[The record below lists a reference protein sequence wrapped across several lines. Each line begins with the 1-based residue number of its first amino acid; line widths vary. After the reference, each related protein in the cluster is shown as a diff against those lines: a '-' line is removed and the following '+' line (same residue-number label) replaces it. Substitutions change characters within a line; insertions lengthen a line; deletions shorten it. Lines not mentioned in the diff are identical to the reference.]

1 MAKRHRKSTGPIE
14 ELRSAIDC
22 LPASTRAAMLEGLE
36 AGEPIIAGAY
46 VDGRGGVCP
55 MLAAHRRGARTN
67 FLSFARA
74 WDRFARARDA
84 RRATAR
90 EIEIL
95 SGQLHSSLLASPEL
109 DLHSAIAA
117 HRELLRRQ
125 LAAQADPPG
134 EIHALRLAPTRR
146 EQARSVLRSV
156 AAACGVGGERR
167 R

>member
-1 MAKRHRKSTGPIE
+1 MAKRHRKRTAPIE

-22 LPASTRAAMLEGLE
+22 LPTSTRAAMIEGLQ

-74 WDRFARARDA
+74 WDRFARASGA
-84 RRATAR
+84 RRATPR
-90 EIEIL
+90 ELTIL
-95 SGQLHSSLLASPEL
+95 TNQLQSSLLASPEL
-109 DLHSAIAA
+109 DLQRAIAA
-117 HRELLRRQ
+117 HRELVRRE

-134 EIHALRLAPTRR
+134 EIQALRLVPTRR
-146 EQARSVLRSV
+146 QQARSVLRTV
-156 AAACGVGGERR
+156 AAACGVGGGTRD
-167 R
+167 

>member
-1 MAKRHRKSTGPIE
+1 MAKRHRKGSAPIE

-22 LPASTRAAMLEGLE
+22 LPASTRAAMIEGLQ

-74 WDRFARARDA
+74 WDRFAQARSA
-84 RRATAR
+84 RRATPR
-90 EIEIL
+90 ELTIL
-95 SGQLHSSLLASPEL
+95 TNQLQGSLLATPEL
-109 DLHSAIAA
+109 DLQRAIAA

-125 LAAQADPPG
+125 LSAQADAPG
-134 EIHALRLAPTRR
+134 EIRALRLAPTRR
-146 EQARSVLRSV
+146 QQARSVLRSV
-156 AAACGVGGERR
+156 AAACGVGVGTRD
-167 R
+167 

>member
-1 MAKRHRKSTGPIE
+1 MAKRQRKRTAPIE

-22 LPASTRAAMLEGLE
+22 LPTSTRAAMIEGLQ

-74 WDRFARARDA
+74 WVRFARARGA
-84 RRATAR
+84 RRATPR
-90 EIEIL
+90 ELSIL
-95 SGQLHSSLLASPEL
+95 TNQLQSSLLASPEL
-109 DLHSAIAA
+109 DLRRAIAA
-117 HRELLRRQ
+117 HRELLRRE

-134 EIHALRLAPTRR
+134 EIQALRLVPTRR
-146 EQARSVLRSV
+146 QQARSVLRSV
-156 AAACGVGGERR
+156 AAACGVGGGRR
-167 R
+167 D

>member
-1 MAKRHRKSTGPIE
+1 MAKRHRKGTDPID

-22 LPASTRAAMLEGLE
+22 LPVSTRAAMIEGLQ

-74 WDRFARARDA
+74 WDRFARARHA
-84 RRATAR
+84 RRATPR
-90 EIEIL
+90 ELAIL
-95 SGQLHSSLLASPEL
+95 TGQLQSSLLTTPEL
-109 DLHSAIAA
+109 DLQRAIGA

-125 LAAQADPPG
+125 LAEQADPPG
-134 EIHALRLAPTRR
+134 EIQALRLAPSRR

-156 AAACGVGGERR
+156 AAACGVGGGRR
-167 R
+167 G

>member
-1 MAKRHRKSTGPIE
+1 MSKHQRKATAPIE

-22 LPASTRAAMLEGLE
+22 LPASTREAMLEGLD

-74 WDRFARARDA
+74 WDRFARTRGA
-84 RRATAR
+84 RRATPR
-90 EIEIL
+90 ELAIL
-95 SGQLHSSLLASPEL
+95 TNQLQSSLVATPEL
-109 DLHSAIAA
+109 DLQRAIAA
-117 HRELLRRQ
+117 HQELLRRQ

-134 EIHALRLAPTRR
+134 EIQAIRLAPTRR
-146 EQARSVLRSV
+146 EQARSVLRTV
-156 AAACGVGGERR
+156 AAACGVGGGRR
-167 R
+167 D

>member
-1 MAKRHRKSTGPIE
+1 MAKRHRKDTDPID

-22 LPASTRAAMLEGLE
+22 LPESTRAAMIEGLQ

-74 WDRFARARDA
+74 WDRFARARGA
-84 RRATAR
+84 RRATSR
-90 EIEIL
+90 ELAIL
-95 SGQLHSSLLASPEL
+95 TGQLQSSLLATPEL
-109 DLHSAIAA
+109 DLQRAIAA

-125 LAAQADPPG
+125 LGQQADPAG
-134 EIHALRLAPTRR
+134 EIQALRLAPTRR
-146 EQARSVLRSV
+146 EQARSVLRTV
-156 AAACGVGGERR
+156 AAACGVGGGRR
-167 R
+167 D